1 MKTIS
6 KKFLIGAVLTVVT
19 LLGAWG
25 HHAEALTTVSFSP
38 SSTTV
43 NPGEQ
48 FDVNVL
54 LTSESQF
61 GAVDL
66 ELQFRPDV
74 LNVVSFTPS
83 VAYSTSTSDGTVIDN
98 AQGRITRTVR
108 LLGSTAT
115 TTVLGKVRFVAHTS
129 GMSTIVALASS
140 TVGMPNSSQNDSINN
155 SAVFTAFVTGSMG
168 IGSYNVFGGTVAGVQ
183 TTQTYV
189 EPSRAAVA
197 KTKIS
202 TVKTK
207 TSGTMVLQ
215 TPQGDLSLD
224 TGEEA
229 LGTTSI
235 DNTNEVST
243 TSDIVSTSEVAGAS
257 TSRGISGKWI
267 GIGIGVLALLIL
279 IGLVSAMSRTV

>member
-1 MKTIS
+1 MKKIS
-6 KKFLIGAVLTVVT
+6 KKFLIGAVLTAVA
-19 LLGAWG
+19 LLGAGG
-25 HHAEALTTVSFSP
+25 HYAEALTTVSFSP
-38 SSTTV
+38 SSTTI

-61 GAVDL
+61 DAVDL

-74 LNVVSFTPS
+74 LRVVSFTPD
-83 VAYSTSTSDGTVIDN
+83 VAYGTSTSDATVIDN
-98 AQGRITRTVR
+98 MQGRITRAVR

-115 TTVLGKVRFVAHTS
+115 TTVLGKVRFAAHTS

-168 IGSYNVFGGTVAGVQ
+168 TLSYNDFGGMVAGVQ
-183 TTQTYV
+183 TTQTYTL
-189 EPSRAAVA
+189 PSQTAVA
-197 KTKIS
+197 KTKSS

-215 TPQGDLSLD
+215 TPQGNLSLD
-224 TGEEA
+224 TSEEV
-229 LGTTSI
+229 LGTTSA
-235 DNTNEVST
+235 DTTDEMST
-243 TSDIVSTSEVAGAS
+243 ISDTASTSEVAGAS
-257 TSRGISGKWI
+257 TSSGISGKWI
-267 GIGIGVLALLIL
+267 GIGIGVLVLLIL